1 MGIDLWIAI
10 AVMSVLAA
18 LATVIVA
25 TCLYSDTGHR
35 RSGNIAARLRLNRNL
50 IDSAWTHKVR
60 EFCKSSFRAEIGP

>member
-35 RSGNIAARLRLNRNL
+35 RTGNIAARLRLNRNL
-50 IDSAWTHKVR
+50 IDSA
-60 EFCKSSFRAEIGP
+60 